1 MNFEIMLI
9 TIVIISSPGTEYR
22 GQICT
27 IIKTTSEVG
36 DSDGDGARG
45 ARAGR

>member
-1 MNFEIMLI
+1 M
-9 TIVIISSPGTEYR
+9 GTQYW

-36 DSDGDGARG
+36 DSDGDDARG